1 MQNPVLTH
9 HRTNMI
15 LMKFKTTSIT
25 VMSVPVNDVD
35 VCKEMRLW
43 VENDLF
49 QDFRYIW
56 KESRQSNLMQMR
68 N

>member
-1 MQNPVLTH
+1 
-9 HRTNMI
+9 
-15 LMKFKTTSIT
+15 
-25 VMSVPVNDVD
+25 MSVPVNDVD